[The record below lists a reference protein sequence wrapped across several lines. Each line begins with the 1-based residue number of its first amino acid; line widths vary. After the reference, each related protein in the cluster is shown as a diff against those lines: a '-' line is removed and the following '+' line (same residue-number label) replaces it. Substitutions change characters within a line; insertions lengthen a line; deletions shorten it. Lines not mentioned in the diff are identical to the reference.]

1 MAAPRSYDCSQ
12 YLHSLQDL
20 ELGTLVLLRNSVRDG
35 RKGDKLNKRW
45 LGPYKVEEV
54 LGKGVYQLTNP
65 NTGRVLKK
73 AVNGCRYIKTMC
85 AKVQDLSASL
95 FLDMVR
101 ASMVRASMVRA
112 SPSGSSS
119 WLWCSQVLRTGG

>member
-1 MAAPRSYDCSQ
+1 M
-12 YLHSLQDL
+12 
-20 ELGTLVLLRNSVRDG
+20 LLRNSVRDG

-101 ASMVRASMVRA
+101 ASMVRAS
-112 SPSGSSS
+112 PSGSSS